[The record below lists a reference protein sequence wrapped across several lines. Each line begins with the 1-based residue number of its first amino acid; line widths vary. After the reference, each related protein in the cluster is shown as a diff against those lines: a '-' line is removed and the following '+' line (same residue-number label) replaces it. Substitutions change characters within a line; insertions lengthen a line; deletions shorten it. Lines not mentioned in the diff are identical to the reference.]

1 MSTCSC
7 NADDDERS
15 RLAYRLLPGEQ
26 EAWLQRKGAR
36 IHWSKLCAR
45 QKPPQASIVL
55 LHGAASNASRW
66 EEFIEATPLKENYD
80 IIRQDLRGHASSVD
94 RQKATIEE
102 WCGDLESI
110 FEAAGLKK
118 AIVIGHRLGAQIAMH
133 FAARCRQR
141 LLGLVL
147 LDPLVDEALTQKA
160 KVMKSRL
167 PLLRL
172 LEHSVRLVNALGVR
186 RRLQHQDLKAMDA
199 CARHKIER
207 GGKELEAFVKQY
219 SSALEDLKYIHAA
232 AYLRDMI
239 EVGRETPPTE
249 AISCPTLVI
258 GASAGTYTNEA
269 AMQGWVEKLACAQMV
284 GVQCFHWPLTE
295 CPQDVSRVI
304 EEWIAGR
311 FAQAQHA

>member
-1 MSTCSC
+1 
-7 NADDDERS
+7 
-15 RLAYRLLPGEQ
+15 
-26 EAWLQRKGAR
+26 
-36 IHWSKLCAR
+36 
-45 QKPPQASIVL
+45 
-55 LHGAASNASRW
+55 
-66 EEFIEATPLKENYD
+66 
-80 IIRQDLRGHASSVD
+80 
-94 RQKATIEE
+94 
-102 WCGDLESI
+102 
-110 FEAAGLKK
+110 
-118 AIVIGHRLGAQIAMH
+118 
-133 FAARCRQR
+133 
-141 LLGLVL
+141 
-147 LDPLVDEALTQKA
+147 
-160 KVMKSRL
+160 
-167 PLLRL
+167 
-172 LEHSVRLVNALGVR
+172 
-186 RRLQHQDLKAMDA
+186 MDT

>member
-80 IIRQDLRGHASSVD
+80 IVRQDLRGHASSVD

-118 AIVIGHRLGAQIAMH
+118 AIVIGHSLGAQIAMH

-147 LDPLVDEALTQKA
+147 LDPLVDE
-160 KVMKSRL
+160 L

-172 LEHSVRLVNALGVR
+172 LEHSVRLVNALGIR

-199 CARHKIER
+199 CVRHKIER

>member
-1 MSTCSC
+1 
-7 NADDDERS
+7 
-15 RLAYRLLPGEQ
+15 
-26 EAWLQRKGAR
+26 
-36 IHWSKLCAR
+36 
-45 QKPPQASIVL
+45 
-55 LHGAASNASRW
+55 
-66 EEFIEATPLKENYD
+66 
-80 IIRQDLRGHASSVD
+80 
-94 RQKATIEE
+94 
-102 WCGDLESI
+102 
-110 FEAAGLKK
+110 
-118 AIVIGHRLGAQIAMH
+118 
-133 FAARCRQR
+133 
-141 LLGLVL
+141 
-147 LDPLVDEALTQKA
+147 
-160 KVMKSRL
+160 
-167 PLLRL
+167 
-172 LEHSVRLVNALGVR
+172 
-186 RRLQHQDLKAMDA
+186 MDA

-258 GASAGTYTNEA
+258 GASAGTYTNEG

-284 GVQCFHWPLTE
+284 SVQCFHWPLTE